1 MSLTR
6 NLLDAS
12 EDLSVEED
20 ESCDRNDAGEDKSAP
35 VLVIAEHFGNLLERF
50 SVRSLPNIFR
60 VLPQLCDIIGKDIL
74 DIISIIGSS
83 VM

>member
-1 MSLTR
+1 MTINHFAELDMSLTR

-35 VLVIAEHFGNLLERF
+35 VLVISEHFGNLLGRC
-50 SVRSLPNIFR
+50 
-60 VLPQLCDIIGKDIL
+60 LCQKFTEYNQ
-74 DIISIIGSS
+74 GSS
-83 VM
+83 SAL